1 MYIALSWLFLT
12 LFQRGFKECEVRVS
26 GSKGDFTIASKM
38 ASGLPLNRAKALW
51 NPVKLISISTF
62 LFYGTSFYYQD
73 SNWTQCSQSFVSSLY
88 LYPVKNL
95 IQKSQWFEFALS
107 EQDWRSSDENDKR
120 DDWEI
125 IFDILLLAPYLPLLH
140 IHLYNTHTP
149 LSWYLVGA
157 LVWLL
162 LFSINRVHFILK
174 SYFSLIHNSNKKY
187 PSAEIVICSIPI

>member
-1 MYIALSWLFLT
+1 MYIALSWLF
-12 LFQRGFKECEVRVS
+12 F
-26 GSKGDFTIASKM
+26 
-38 ASGLPLNRAKALW
+38 KALW